1 MTVSGQ
7 GGERRERDWFSEWY
21 AAEYS
26 SAVTTVRLALGDG
39 RLAEEAVSEAFAR
52 ALAAWPSVMEMT
64 SPNGWLYRVA
74 LNQARTWLRSR
85 SRERRHFD
93 NFDNAQ
99 SAGPTP
105 PAAEPDDQLWWAVS
119 NLAPRARTA
128 IALRYIADLPE
139 KEVAAAMGITR
150 GAVATTLH
158 RARAQLAKQLSVQLE
173 EDHR

>member
-1 MTVSGQ
+1 MREQ
-7 GGERRERDWFSEWY
+7 DGERPGDWFSEWY
-21 AAEYS
+21 RSEYS
-26 SAVTTVRLALGDG
+26 SAVTTVRLALGDD

-52 ALAAWPSVMEMT
+52 ALASWPSVMEMA

-74 LNQARTWLRSR
+74 LNQARSWLRRR

-93 NFDNAQ
+93 NAQ
-99 SAGPTP
+99 VADHTP
-105 PAAEPDDQLWWAVS
+105 APADPDDRLWLAVS
-119 NLAPRARTA
+119 RLSTRARTA

-139 KEVAAAMGITR
+139 KEVAAAMGVTR

-158 RARAQLAKQLSVQLE
+158 RARTQLAKELSAELE